1 MEHSEQLVNTISPF
15 ATNEPYVA
23 RVKNIDVLPSGNF
36 TWIMN
41 DVTNF
46 RLAYSQ
52 SVNRPEFRELSSF
65 YFYDYNVFEGTFGN
79 PLLVR
84 ALSRNYD
91 VRFELF
97 PDLGDVLAVSYFYKG
112 ITNAIE
118 VKILP
123 STNPERTWFNSPQ
136 GRNFGWEFELRKN
149 LGFLGSYFRNFSVG
163 GNYSSIT
170 SEIEYEQGYKVDSA
184 GVYVDRFSTETR
196 DMQGQSPW
204 TINVYLAFTEPTLGT
219 SVSLLYN
226 EYGERLDAVGDK
238 REFDILEQPR
248 GIVDIA
254 VTQPIMTGFELKFA
268 ARDVTAKRKEYYTR
282 EGQLY
287 RTTFQ
292 GRSYSL
298 QASFTF

>member
-1 MEHSEQLVNTISPF
+1 
-15 ATNEPYVA
+15 
-23 RVKNIDVLPSGNF
+23 
-36 TWIMN
+36 
-41 DVTNF
+41 
-46 RLAYSQ
+46 
-52 SVNRPEFRELSSF
+52 
-65 YFYDYNVFEGTFGN
+65 
-79 PLLVR
+79 VR

-97 PDLGDVLAVSYFYKG
+97 PDLGDVVAVSYFYKG

-136 GRNFGWEFELRKN
+136 GKNYGWEFELRKN
-149 LGFLGSYFRNFSVG
+149 LGFLGPYFRNFSVG
-163 GNYSSIT
+163 GNYSRIT
-170 SEIEYEQGYKVDSA
+170 SEIQYEQGYKVDSA

-204 TINVYLAFTEPTLGT
+204 TVNVYVAFTEPTLGT

-238 REFDILEQPR
+238 REFDILERPR
-248 GIVDIA
+248 GIFDIA
-254 VTQPIMTGFELKFA
+254 ITQAVMEGFELKFA
-268 ARDVTAKRKEYYTR
+268 AKDVTAKRKEYYTR

-292 GRSYSL
+292 GKSYSL